1 MNTLPAAVIAIV
13 PVALAAVLGNLATM
27 PKIGTWYAGLAK
39 PWFNPP
45 NAVFGPVWSL
55 LYAMMAYSFFR
66 ILTATPGP
74 WTATAIA
81 LFLLQIALNAAW
93 SFAFFAGESPK
104 GGLLVIVALWCGI
117 VLTAFAF
124 WQIDRPA
131 SVLLWPYLAWV
142 SFAAVLNRAIATLNP
157 E

>member
-1 MNTLPAAVIAIV
+1 MNILPAAVIAIV
-13 PVALAAVLGNLATM
+13 PVALAAALGNLATM

-45 NAVFGPVWSL
+45 NSVFGPVWLL
-55 LYAMMAYSFFR
+55 LYVMMAFSFFR
-66 ILTATPGP
+66 ILTATAGP
-74 WTATAIA
+74 WTAAAITF
-81 LFLLQIALNAAW
+81 FLLQLALNAGW

-104 GGLLVIVALWCGI
+104 GGLLIIVALWWGI

-131 SVLLWPYLAWV
+131 
-142 SFAAVLNRAIATLNP
+142 TH
-157 E
+157 

>member
-13 PVALAAVLGNLATM
+13 PVALAAILGNLATM

-66 ILTATPGP
+66 ILTPTPGP

-81 LFLLQIALNAAW
+81 LFLLQIALNAGW

-131 SVLLWPYLAWV
+131 SLLLWPYLAWV

>member
-1 MNTLPAAVIAIV
+1 MNTLPAAFIAIV
-13 PVALAAVLGNLATM
+13 PVALAAILGNLATM
-27 PKIGTWYAGLAK
+27 PKIGTWYAGLTK

-45 NAVFGPVWSL
+45 NTVFGPVWLL
-55 LYAMMAYSFFR
+55 LYAIMAFSFFR
-66 ILTATPGP
+66 VLTAAPGP

-81 LFLLQIALNAAW
+81 LFLLQIALNASW

-104 GGLLVIVALWCGI
+104 GGMLVIVALWCGI

-124 WQIDRPA
+124 WQIDRTA
-131 SVLLWPYLAWV
+131 SLLLLPYLAWV
-142 SFAAVLNRAIATLNP
+142 SFAAVLNRSITALNP

>member
-13 PVALAAVLGNLATM
+13 PVALAAILGNLATM
-27 PKIGTWYAGLAK
+27 PKIATWYAGLAK

-55 LYAMMAYSFFR
+55 LFAMMAYYFFR
-66 ILTATPGP
+66 ILAATPGP

-81 LFLLQIALNAAW
+81 LFLLQIALNAGW

-124 WQIDRPA
+124 WQIDRTA
-131 SVLLWPYLAWV
+131 SVLLLPYLAWV
-142 SFAAVLNRAIATLNP
+142 SFAAVLNRSIAALNP